1 MPHTDFLIIGSGIAG
16 LTFALKVADLL
27 PASPVTIITKA
38 DESESNTKYAQGG
51 IAVAMNS
58 EMDSAEQHIADTL
71 KAGDGICDRKIVE
84 IVVKEG
90 MPRLKEIIRWGAQF
104 DKKSSGQYDLGM
116 EGGHSAKRI
125 LHHKDITGLELERKL
140 LKQVHGKPNIRI
152 LPHCYAIDLIT
163 EHHTK
168 QKLSGEINCF
178 GAYILNK
185 STNKI
190 EKYLSRITL
199 LATGGT
205 GQVYRNTTNPLI
217 ATGDGI
223 AMASRA
229 RAEISSMEFIQFHP
243 TALFN
248 PGESP
253 SFLISEAVRGF
264 GAFLRT
270 KGEKRFM
277 FEYDQRGELA
287 SRDIVARAIDYE
299 MKKSGDEYVLLDCRH
314 LGIKEFK
321 KHFPNISEK
330 CKTIGINTRK
340 EMIPVVPAA
349 HYLCGGIKTNSF
361 GKTSINRLYACGE
374 CADTGLHGA
383 NRLASNSL
391 LEALVFAHRCF
402 VDAVESLKNSTSET
416 GIPEWNEEGTT
427 QPEENILI
435 THSRSELQMI
445 MSDYVG
451 IVRSDSRLR
460 LAKKRI
466 KMLEEEIVHLY
477 KRSTLSPQLCE
488 LRNLITVSKLIV
500 NQSIKRKENKGVFYK
515 IQDQIPKNAG
525 PLVNN

>member
-1 MPHTDFLIIGSGIAG
+1 MPQTDFLVIGSGIAG
-16 LTFALKVADLL
+16 LTFALKVASRL
-27 PASPVTIITKA
+27 PSSSVTIITKA

-51 IAVAMNS
+51 IAVAFNNDF
-58 EMDSAEQHIADTL
+58 DSPRKHIEDTL
-71 KAGDGICDRKIVE
+71 KAGDGICNRKIVE

-90 MPRLKEIIRWGAQF
+90 KQRLEEVISWGAQF
-104 DKKSSGQYDLGM
+104 DRKTTGQFDLGM

-140 LKQVHGKPNIRI
+140 LRQIHRKKNIKI
-152 LPHCYAIDLIT
+152 LAHCYAIDLIT

-168 QKLSGEINCF
+168 QKLSKEINCY

-185 STNKI
+185 NNNKI
-190 EKYLSRITL
+190 EKFLSRITL

-205 GQVYRNTTNPLI
+205 GQVYKNTTNPLI

-223 AMASRA
+223 AMAARA
-229 RAEISSMEFIQFHP
+229 GAEISNMEFIQFHP
-243 TALFN
+243 SALYN

-270 KGEKRFM
+270 RDGKRFM
-277 FEYDQRGELA
+277 FDYDERGELA

-299 MKKSGDEYVLLDCRH
+299 MKKSGDEFVLLDCRH
-314 LGIKEFK
+314 LNMKEFK
-321 KHFPNISEK
+321 KHFPNILKK
-330 CKTIGINTRK
+330 CKSIGINIQTG
-340 EMIPVVPAA
+340 MIPVVPAA
-349 HYLCGGIKTNSF
+349 HYLVGGIKTNAS

-374 CADTGLHGA
+374 CAETGLHGA

-402 VDAVESLKNSTSET
+402 ADSIKKFPHGKADSN
-416 GIPEWNEEGTT
+416 IPEWNAEGTVH
-427 QPEENILI
+427 PKENILI
-435 THSRSELQMI
+435 THSRNELQMI

-451 IVRSDSRLR
+451 IVRSDSRLL

-466 KMLEEEIVHLY
+466 AMLEEEMLQLY
-477 KRSTLSPQLCE
+477 KRSVLSPQLSE
-488 LRNLITVSKLIV
+488 LRNLITVGKLIV
-500 NQSIKRKENKGVFYK
+500 LQSIKRKENRGVFFK
-515 IQDQIPKNAG
+515 INSLNSGKTR
-525 PLVNN
+525 